1 MLMFSM
7 SFSHLN
13 GIAFDPTSLQNLVII
28 TYIVTVPIAVLALF
42 GNDGH
47 RTDNNTSVD
56 RRRKRRTN
64 GVTV

>member
-7 SFSHLN
+7 SFLPLM
-13 GIAFDPTSLQNLVII
+13 GLPFDPTSLQNLVII
-28 TYIVTVPIAVLALF
+28 NCIVSVPLAVLALF
-42 GNDGH
+42 VNNGH

-56 RRRKRRTN
+56 RRTRTN

>member
-7 SFSHLN
+7 SFLPLMRLP
-13 GIAFDPTSLQNLVII
+13 FDLTSLQNLVII
-28 TYIVTVPIAVLALF
+28 NCIVSVTLAVLALF
-42 GNDGH
+42 VNNGH

-56 RRRKRRTN
+56 RRTRTN